1 MLDLCGPITALKL
14 NFQDL
19 IAVVDGRAALLD
31 EAAAAPEDLR
41 MFIGNAIRALVTE
54 LRIQDALPGHFLPDA
69 ASQSRIP
76 LLLRR
81 LEDLANL

>member
-1 MLDLCGPITALKL
+1 M
-14 NFQDL
+14 L
-19 IAVVDGRAALLD
+19 IAITLAHASLLGSERPRLLLLD
-31 EAAAAPEDLR
+31 EVAAVPEDLR

-54 LRIQDALPGHFLPDA
+54 LRFQDALPGYLLPDA

-81 LEDLANL
+81 LESLAKL

>member
-1 MLDLCGPITALKL
+1 
-14 NFQDL
+14 
-19 IAVVDGRAALLD
+19 
-31 EAAAAPEDLR
+31 

-54 LRIQDALPGHFLPDA
+54 LRFQDALPGYLLPDA

-81 LEDLANL
+81 LEGLAKL